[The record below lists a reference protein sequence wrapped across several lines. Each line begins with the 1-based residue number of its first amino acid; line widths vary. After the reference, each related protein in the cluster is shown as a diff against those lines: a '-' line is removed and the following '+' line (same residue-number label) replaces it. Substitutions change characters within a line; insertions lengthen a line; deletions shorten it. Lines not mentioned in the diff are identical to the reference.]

1 MGSQMSFG
9 DLESQGQRRKTRR
22 EGLPERMDAIV
33 PWDRWCALV
42 EHPFLIVKRRS
53 GHLRTRCRG
62 PRRTPACPAC
72 PSPSRTWPCASP
84 REGPSPP
91 GPKLPERLRSAQPHA
106 RRRQGGRGKA
116 ASARAGRGPRPY
128 ARQRQ
133 LWQPGCRGAGR
144 ALIIVSLGMH
154 DAAVA
159 YSVRQISPG
168 YEKASGAGLRRPSA
182 VRCLYPAYSFG
193 QRASASSSATTV
205 QFVCSCR
212 MEAGTFGVTGP

>member
-1 MGSQMSFG
+1 MPSTCGDAIIWPCIAARPGGTGMGSQMSFG

-62 PRRTPACPAC
+62 PRRTPACSAC

-91 GPKLPERLRSAQPHA
+91 GPKLPERLRHA
-106 RRRQGGRGKA
+106 LSHAWPRQGVPGKVP
-116 ASARAGRGPRPY
+116 SAWAGRGSCSHAQP
-128 ARQRQ
+128 RQRPH
-133 LWQPGCRGAGR
+133 PGCCGAGR
-144 ALIIVSLGMH
+144 ALIVVSLGAGNLLCSLRWGH
-154 DAAVA
+154 HRLQHLP
-159 YSVRQISPG
+159 VRFTQARATVTI
-168 YEKASGAGLRRPSA
+168 AGLSDSKSA
-182 VRCLYPAYSFG
+182 
-193 QRASASSSATTV
+193 
-205 QFVCSCR
+205 
-212 MEAGTFGVTGP
+212 